1 MAAEAGGSNWPIVLI
16 EVVLIFGGTLA
27 FGWWQLR
34 SVKRDQEQTR
44 RERAEREAREAREA
58 LQAQQAATTPPVPD
72 AAPAAP
78 APPAAQTQPPD
89 LR

>member
-1 MAAEAGGSNWPIVLI
+1 MAAETGGSNWPIVLI
-16 EVVLIFGGTLA
+16 EVVLVFGGTLA

-44 RERAEREAREAREA
+44 RERAEREAREA
-58 LQAQQAATTPPVPD
+58 LPAQQAATTPPVPD